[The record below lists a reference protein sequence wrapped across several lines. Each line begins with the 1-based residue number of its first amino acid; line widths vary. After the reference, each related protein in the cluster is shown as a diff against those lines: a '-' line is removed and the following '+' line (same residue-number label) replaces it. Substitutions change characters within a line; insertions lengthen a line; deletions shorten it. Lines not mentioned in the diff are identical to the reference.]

1 MRRSGK
7 EPSRVNLASYFSSA
21 LDPDHSLHGG
31 PQVIPEVR
39 ACHDRLYAGQ
49 QADSWTPVNCT
60 SAAEGSAAHRTSWSV
75 DPTHRYNNIWLPV
88 HLVMI
93 HLVKGC
99 ASVPADLH
107 RQGEQGARQGARDQ
121 AHLLRAR
128 PGQPGQAHPRGLR
141 RRAGAL
147 AAQAAAARHG
157 LHRQGWRP
165 ALLSG
170 LQHAHIGVSCDSSDA
185 L

>member
-39 ACHDRLYAGQ
+39 ACHKVIRSREQKMGLRQLRLF
-49 QADSWTPVNCT
+49 S
-60 SAAEGSAAHRTSWSV
+60 EGAVAHKWSV
-75 DPTHRYNNIWLPV
+75 DRPMAPSTSGCLV
-88 HLVMI
+88 HLVSG
-93 HLVKGC
+93 HLVQGC
-99 ASVPADLH
+99 AGMPADLH
-107 RQGEQGARQGARDQ
+107 RQGEQGARQGACDQ
-121 AHLLRAR
+121 AHLLCAR
-128 PGQPGQAHPRGLR
+128 RGQPGQAHPRGLR
-141 RRAGAL
+141 RRPGAL

-157 LHRQGWRP
+157 LHCQGWRP

-170 LQHAHIGVSCDSSDA
+170 VQHAHIGLSCDSSDA